1 MSRAKRTKALAE
13 FEKDDSV
20 SVFLISIRAG
30 AVGINLTVA
39 NYVFLMDPSLNPALE
54 EQAVGRVREYSS
66 RLSYDSYD
74 SYDSYECSGW
84 FWPLVIVHFHFK
96 SSSFS
101 ARDRSHREVRVCTL
115 YTSLR
120 VALRV
125 ALLRYTVWGRR
136 AR

>member
-96 SSSFS
+96 SSFS

>member
-74 SYDSYECSGW
+74 SYDSYECRGC
-84 FWPLVIVHFHFK
+84 FWPLVIGSLSFQIFFILCTR
-96 SSSFS
+96 SFS
-101 ARDRSHREVRVCTL
+101 P
-115 YTSLR
+115 
-120 VALRV
+120 
-125 ALLRYTVWGRR
+125 
-136 AR
+136 